1 MEAEIVATE
10 HSSDSG
16 VRNTDISASK
26 SIQPIQDQIRGISR
40 KQVAPQI
47 RRTQE
52 VFIKK
57 LFTKVWAKGRETT
70 RHNAELQISSSGPL
84 LPL

>member
-1 MEAEIVATE
+1 MLPLNTAVIRESGTQIYQQAKA
-10 HSSDSG
+10 SSLYK
-16 VRNTDISASK
+16 IK
-26 SIQPIQDQIRGISR
+26 LERGISR

-70 RHNAELQISSSGPL
+70 RHSAELQISSSGPL